1 MVDINC
7 IGRGGLVRVM
17 PSCSVPVDWGPSG
30 RDQCQCGDHVWT
42 CTAQCPVRHNSFMQ
56 IEGEGGM
63 H

>member
-17 PSCSVPVDWGPSG
+17 PRCSVPDDWGPSG

-42 CTAQCPVRHNSFMQ
+42 CTAQCPVRNSFMQ